1 VAALVAMLVLSVA
14 GVAYYAWT
22 GGFEAPGEIAV
33 LGQEPLGIEVPEEAL
48 TVPEVVLDEPEA
60 PVAEPEELQPDVRL
74 ADDAGIG
81 LPAQARVVPASL
93 DGAGPV
99 DAAASAEEEAKEAP
113 KEARRPV
120 ATPASEPDDP
130 ATAVLHRAASA
141 DLPLHARRD
150 LLSGNLGTLGD
161 ARAENRVGQA
171 LQVLSEEMEFSA
183 SIIEPRNFVVGS
195 GLVRDGNGTPNG
207 ATGVAE
213 ELRPG
218 TVYLFA
224 RVRSPE
230 SESLT
235 IEWRES
241 SGRVLEREAVQ
252 VGRNLDPGYRIG
264 VHQTLTA
271 PGRYEVRLYNRKGT
285 LIGLRRF
292 EIGG

>member
-1 VAALVAMLVLSVA
+1 V
-14 GVAYYAWT
+14 
-22 GGFEAPGEIAV
+22 
-33 LGQEPLGIEVPEEAL
+33 
-48 TVPEVVLDEPEA
+48 VVLHRDKIRYLGFLCA
-60 PVAEPEELQPDVRL
+60 RIGIDVKLSHRL
-74 ADDAGIG
+74 Y
-81 LPAQARVVPASL
+81 PASL
-93 DGAGPV
+93 AD
-99 DAAASAEEEAKEAP
+99 EEVEAKDAPTRMPEPKLEAP

-120 ATPASEPDDP
+120 ATPAAEPDDP
-130 ATAVLHRAASA
+130 ATAVLRRAASA

-150 LLSGNLGTLGD
+150 LLSGNEGTLGD

-171 LQVLSEEMEFSA
+171 LQLLREEMEFSA
-183 SIIEPRNFVVGS
+183 AIIDARSFVVGS

-230 SESLT
+230 SESLKL
-235 IEWRES
+235 EWRDGA
-241 SGRVLEREAVQ
+241 GRVLASEMIR
-252 VGRNLDPGYRIG
+252 VGRNTDPGYRVG
-264 VHQTLTA
+264 VDHTITER
-271 PGRYEVRLYNRKGT
+271 GRYEVRLYNQKGA